1 MVLERYGMNESTSK
15 ADMRGNLS
23 EPYDV
28 SAKDYDK
35 RYQSGYL
42 PDLQNDIIFSTL
54 QEVIGTKRKRILD
67 AGGGTGFYS
76 LPLAAQG
83 HEVVILDKSRNML
96 EAAEEKAKKL
106 GAEAKIRTVVGD
118 MENIKEPSESFD
130 VVVCHLALCHS
141 KDPLKA
147 LKEFSRVLRKQGI
160 LSLVAENK
168 MFFSVSEAFKGNLA
182 EALKRYK
189 EEHLAVAVSSLGRL
203 RTFERKEL
211 LGLLEQAGFEP
222 VRVLGLRIISD
233 YLSFAFKHPP
243 ADLEK
248 LKELESL
255 LGRSREWNS
264 IGRFHFIIAR
274 SERTDSRALQCNN
287 RATAKDSNSNSH
299 E

>member
-1 MVLERYGMNESTSK
+1 VLERYGMNESISK

-23 EPYDV
+23 EPYN
-28 SAKDYDK
+28 ALAEEYDK

-54 QEVIGTKRKRILD
+54 QEVIGKKRTRILD

-96 EAAEEKAKKL
+96 KVAEEKAKKL

-147 LKEFSRVLRKQGI
+147 LKEFSRVLRKHGI

-182 EALKRYK
+182 EALRRYK
-189 EEHLAVAVSSLGRL
+189 EEHLAVAVSTLGKL
-203 RTFERKEL
+203 RTFERKKL
-211 LGLLEQAGFEP
+211 LDLLEQAGFEP

-233 YLSFAFKHPP
+233 YLNYAFKHPP

-255 LGRSREWNS
+255 LSKSLEWNS
-264 IGRFHFIIAR
+264 IGRSHFIIAR
-274 SERTDSRALQCNN
+274 SERTD
-287 RATAKDSNSNSH
+287 
-299 E
+299 